1 MAFHIKHAVTHG
13 MTDIKVWSSD
23 TDDIIILL
31 GVYHSLAS
39 INCLN
44 DAVVDFATKKNQK
57 VISNRSFLDSLV
69 QTCCRALV
77 FFYALQI
84 LFYFLS
90 CSKVMLVSQKCIY

>member
-57 VISNRSFLDSLV
+57 VISNRSLWILLYRLAAELLCS
-69 QTCCRALV
+69 CALCSSNT
-77 FFYALQI
+77 I
-84 LFYFLS
+84 LFSFLFKS
-90 CSKVMLVSQKCIY
+90 YVS